1 MVRVGEGTFGR
12 AAKLVAVYLK
22 ATVVVGGDPETSLA
36 RVAHPPID
44 RILLQNLARAEEL
57 DSPHQ
62 RAWARTNWTQLSEDA
77 YYELIV
83 QLRACLKAGEPLWHL
98 ERYWTVTG

>member
-1 MVRVGEGTFGR
+1 LGR

-22 ATVVVGGDPETSLA
+22 AMVVMGGDPETSLA

-62 RAWARTNWTQLSEDA
+62 RAWGGTNWTQLSEDA
-77 YYELIV
+77 YYELIE
-83 QLRACLKAGEPLWHL
+83 QLCSCLEADEPMWHL
-98 ERYWTVTG
+98 ERYWTVTR